1 MTDQEIIRDIL
12 KDLSYMKHP
21 LTLLDMQVFLNEL
34 LEDRQKLHEI
44 REWVNL
50 EKRWH
55 TKGGISPN
63 LLEGVL
69 HVEKILDE

>member
-1 MTDQEIIRDIL
+1 MTDQEIVLVIL
-12 KDLSYMKHP
+12 KDLSYMKHT
-21 LTLLDMQVFLNEL
+21 LTSSDMRVFLNGL

-63 LLEGVL
+63 LLEGIL